1 MRQQIQALSIH
12 HKLILLMV
20 TISSIVIGVFSFLIY
35 QNQIE
40 VLKASA
46 VENAHM
52 KASLISD
59 SIKPSIIFVDTF
71 SADKTLALLESD
83 SAIESIHVVL
93 NDKMIFSEFYKDK
106 YEQRMISFEEV
117 DLSILESINGGLL
130 TVVRQIKDRGKLLG
144 YLYIRSNLENMNQQ
158 RFRFIKILL
167 TIVVVNLL
175 LVFLLSLY
183 FKKIITDPIDKM
195 VEYVEKLSK
204 TRDYSQRMDLHF
216 QDEIGTLVKGFDHL
230 LDAVQEREM
239 ELNEHSDN
247 LQVIV
252 DRRTE
257 QLYQKAHF
265 DSLTGLPNR
274 GLLLDRLNH
283 AIATANRRKTHLA
296 VMFLDLDRFKNIN
309 DSLGHDIGDQLL
321 KKTAS
326 LLSGICRA
334 SDTIARIGGDE
345 FVFLLEGIH
354 QASDAELVANKINKA
369 FDMPLQ
375 VSKHQL
381 YITTSVGI
389 CIYPEDGDCAASL
402 LKNADVSMYCS
413 KQKGLGNH
421 SFYNKK
427 MNATSLERHEIENHL
442 RMAVKNNELSL
453 VYQPQ
458 ILLKT
463 NRIDGVEALLRW
475 KNAELG
481 NISPAVFI
489 SIAEEIGIINQLG
502 HWVIS
507 EAVRQVAKWQA
518 DGLDELVVAVNISSS
533 QFLGADLVSFVKDE
547 VERYNIAFSRLEF
560 EITEDVFLE
569 HSERTIATL
578 QELQSLGIRIAIDD
592 FGTGYSSLRYLK
604 NLPVDRL
611 KLDGMFVRDLEHN
624 KASQGIVSSTIILAH
639 SLNMDLVAE
648 CVETKQQLEFLVEQK
663 CDYVQ
668 GYYLYKPQTP
678 EQIMNIFKEK
688 T

>member
-1 MRQQIQALSIH
+1 
-12 HKLILLMV
+12 
-20 TISSIVIGVFSFLIY
+20 
-35 QNQIE
+35 
-40 VLKASA
+40 
-46 VENAHM
+46 
-52 KASLISD
+52 
-59 SIKPSIIFVDTF
+59 
-71 SADKTLALLESD
+71 
-83 SAIESIHVVL
+83 
-93 NDKMIFSEFYKDK
+93 
-106 YEQRMISFEEV
+106 
-117 DLSILESINGGLL
+117 
-130 TVVRQIKDRGKLLG
+130 
-144 YLYIRSNLENMNQQ
+144 
-158 RFRFIKILL
+158 
-167 TIVVVNLL
+167 
-175 LVFLLSLY
+175 
-183 FKKIITDPIDKM
+183 M

>member
-547 VERYNIAFSRLEF
+547 VKRYNIAFSRLEF